1 MAEVQVSGL
10 KKLSIIHKAMLF
22 GQILFA
28 AIACYLLWSGTTQPV
43 LDNSTEKIFQ
53 VIAIV
58 FGAAGFFGGTF
69 LMKKK
74 ILEARDMSGTAR
86 EKFDLYKSTAIL
98 QWAMLEGPALFCIIS
113 FFLSGNY
120 ALLAL
125 AGVLIILF
133 AILAPTRNKLLFQ
146 LNLSQ
151 EEVDEL

>member
-1 MAEVQVSGL
+1 MTEVQISSL
-10 KKLSIIHKAMLF
+10 KKLSVIHKAMLF

-28 AIACYLLWSGTTQPV
+28 AITCYLLWSGTSQPIF
-43 LDNSTEKIFQ
+43 DRSSERIFQ

-58 FGAAGFFGGTF
+58 LGAAGFFGGTF

-86 EKFDLYKSTAIL
+86 EKFDLFKSTAIL

-120 ALLAL
+120 AFLGL

-151 EEVDEL
+151 DEVDEL